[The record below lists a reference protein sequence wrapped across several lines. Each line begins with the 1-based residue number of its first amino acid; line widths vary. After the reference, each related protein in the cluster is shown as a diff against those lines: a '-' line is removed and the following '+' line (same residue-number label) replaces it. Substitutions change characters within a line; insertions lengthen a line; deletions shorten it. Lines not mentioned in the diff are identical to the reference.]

1 MKTLRLVSED
11 QLSHDIPALEGLNTV
26 SGLVFMI
33 EVAEERI
40 CVPHFVQKTVLVAS
54 GMGHFAVEM

>member
-1 MKTLRLVSED
+1 MKTLRLVSEN

-40 CVPHFVQKTVLVAS
+40 CVPHFVRKTAFVAS
-54 GMGHFAVEM
+54 AMRHLAVEM